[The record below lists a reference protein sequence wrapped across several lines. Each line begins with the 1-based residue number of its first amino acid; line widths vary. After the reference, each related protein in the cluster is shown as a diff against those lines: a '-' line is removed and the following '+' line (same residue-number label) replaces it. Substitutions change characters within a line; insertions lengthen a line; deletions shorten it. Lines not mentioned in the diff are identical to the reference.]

1 MKFVRK
7 LAFIK
12 ECEQLRLEKCSQ
24 KHILS
29 ELRTARLEKCSQN
42 CNLKEMRTDE
52 PEELSAKAWLEENAD
67 HMRCCYLWDKSLQ
80 PTNFKIFDM

>member
-12 ECEQLRLEKCSQ
+12 ECEQLMPEKCSQ
-24 KHILS
+24 KRILS

-42 CNLKEMRTDE
+42 RNLSELRTDE

-67 HMRCCYLWDKSLQ
+67 R
-80 PTNFKIFDM
+80 